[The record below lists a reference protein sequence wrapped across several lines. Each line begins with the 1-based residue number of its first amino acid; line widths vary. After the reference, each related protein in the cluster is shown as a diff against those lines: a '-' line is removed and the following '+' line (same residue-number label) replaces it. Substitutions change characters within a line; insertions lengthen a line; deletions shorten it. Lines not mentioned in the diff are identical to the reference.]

1 MANRSPESLCIFLLT
16 AVLLVSCKRSDN
28 LLVDEVNYWHG
39 KTILFPKQSVFTV
52 LERDTVDII
61 HREYDYKIINYIDS
75 IGCFG
80 CKLYAA
86 NWLSFIQEC
95 DSLGKVGFLFFFH
108 PDDKTKAL
116 WKVTEERFDYP
127 ICWDDEDVFNKLN
140 HLPSKMDFQTFLLDK
155 DNKILAIGNPVL
167 NSKVKELYLR
177 IIQGKPLNMAET
189 DKTPQTSVSI
199 PSTEISMGDF
209 PWQEEQTA
217 VFTLKNTGD
226 KPLVIQDAVT
236 SCGCLH
242 VSFTQQ
248 PVLPGDEAEVHAT
261 YKADNP
267 GYFNK
272 SITVYTNAGD
282 APMKL
287 RVRGNAV
294 R

>member
-1 MANRSPESLCIFLLT
+1 M
-16 AVLLVSCKRSDN
+16 
-28 LLVDEVNYWHG
+28 
-39 KTILFPKQSVFTV
+39 
-52 LERDTVDII
+52 
-61 HREYDYKIINYIDS
+61 
-75 IGCFG
+75 
-80 CKLYAA
+80 
-86 NWLSFIQEC
+86 
-95 DSLGKVGFLFFFH
+95 
-108 PDDKTKAL
+108 
-116 WKVTEERFDYP
+116 
-127 ICWDDEDVFNKLN
+127 
-140 HLPSKMDFQTFLLDK
+140 
-155 DNKILAIGNPVL
+155 
-167 NSKVKELYLR
+167 KELYLR

-267 GYFNK
+267 GYFSK

>member
-1 MANRSPESLCIFLLT
+1 MRRFYPY
-16 AVLLVSCKRSDN
+16 VLLSVALAFTACHSNSREEQYE
-28 LLVDEVNYWHG
+28 LVNAWVG
-39 KTILFPKQSVFTV
+39 KEITFPEKMVFIDYKG
-52 LERDTVDII
+52 DTVDL
-61 HREYDYKIINYIDS
+61 DYRNQPKILVYVDS
-75 IGCFG
+75 VGCIS
-80 CKLYAA
+80 CKLKLPEWNA
-86 NWLSFIQEC
+86 FIQTVDSVASSPYAYLFVFGTPKEKDVYRTIRMSHFRHPVC
-95 DSLGKVGFLFFFH
+95 MDPGDSLNSLNGFPTDMSL
-108 PDDKTKAL
+108 
-116 WKVTEERFDYP
+116 
-127 ICWDDEDVFNKLN
+127 
-140 HLPSKMDFQTFLLDK
+140 QTFLLDK
-155 DNKILAIGNPVL
+155 DNKVLAIGSPVL
-167 NSKVKELYLR
+167 NPKVKELYLR
-177 IIQGKPLNMAET
+177 IIRGKPLNVDET
-189 DKTPQTSVSI
+189 EKAVQTTVSI

-272 SITVYTNAGD
+272 NITVYTHAGN

-287 RVRGNAV
+287 RVRGNAMK
-294 R
+294 

>member
-1 MANRSPESLCIFLLT
+1 MCRLSLFLLCLWLLASCSDRRSIED
-16 AVLLVSCKRSDN
+16 AVNKW
-28 LLVDEVNYWHG
+28 EG
-39 KTILFPKQSVFTV
+39 KTILFPDSAEFTSLGRSKYFLSEKEWDYAIATYADSV
-52 LERDTVDII
+52 
-61 HREYDYKIINYIDS
+61 
-75 IGCFG
+75 GCTG
-80 CKLYAA
+80 CKLQLPK
-86 NWLSFIQEC
+86 WKEFIQIT
-95 DSLGKVGFLFFFH
+95 DSFSEKEICFLFFIH
-108 PDDKTKAL
+108 PAEYKETVL
-116 WKVTEERFDYP
+116 LLNSSQFDYP
-127 ICWDDEDVFNKLN
+127 VCIDTKDEFNQMN
-140 HLPSKMDFQTFLLDK
+140 HLNENPSYQTFLIDK
-155 DNKILAIGNPVL
+155 NHKVIGIGNPIF
-167 NSKVKELYLR
+167 NPQIKNMYLK
-177 IIQGKPLNMAET
+177 IIQGKSLNNTET
-189 DKTPQTSVSI
+189 DKTPQTTVSI

-226 KPLVIQDAVT
+226 KPLVIQDAAT

-287 RVRGNAV
+287 RVRGNAMK
-294 R
+294 

>member
-1 MANRSPESLCIFLLT
+1 MRGKITVLLT
-16 AVLLVSCKRSDN
+16 LSITLSCCINADKKRISNIISYWKNREIIFPTKNYFTLMGEDTIPYQWKDASYKIISYIDSSGCTSCKLRLPFWKSYIAELDSLFDNQIAVLL
-28 LLVDEVNYWHG
+28 
-39 KTILFPKQSVFTV
+39 
-52 LERDTVDII
+52 
-61 HREYDYKIINYIDS
+61 
-75 IGCFG
+75 
-80 CKLYAA
+80 
-86 NWLSFIQEC
+86 
-95 DSLGKVGFLFFFH
+95 FLH
-108 PDDKTKAL
+108 PKTKAEACL
-116 WKVTEERFDYP
+116 LLKRDHFDSP
-127 ICWDDEDVFNKLN
+127 VCLDIKDSLNTLN
-140 HLPSKMDFQTFLLDK
+140 HFPSNANFQTFLLDK
-155 DNKILAIGNPVL
+155 DNKILAIGNPIL
-167 NSKVKELYLR
+167 NPKVKDLYLR
-177 IIQGKPLNMAET
+177 IIRGKPLNMAET
-189 DKTPQTSVSI
+189 DKTPQTTVSI

-248 PVLPGDEAEVHAT
+248 PVLPGNEAEVHAT